1 VKNLLQGICVDTG
14 ETTVLEKGKKY
25 FLFPG
30 GSNNYYVSKF
40 PNANAHTG
48 CFRKSL
54 FQIVQEDEWPPEPPA
69 DNVPVLDSS
78 KVYVAKLI
86 WRKRGY
92 EQFPL
97 ATYYL
102 RPSRTHAYVY
112 RDKQLEKCVGCLP
125 LHWFED
131 FREVNVEETE
141 TNEVIVETEVFE
153 SETKEE
159 MPENFEQMS
168 IFDFEE

>member
-69 DNVPVLDSS
+69 NSIPVLDNS
-78 KVYVAKLI
+78 KVYKAKLV
-86 WRKRGY
+86 RKND
-92 EQFPL
+92 
-97 ATYYL
+97 
-102 RPSRTHAYVY
+102 
-112 RDKQLEKCVGCLP
+112 RDYQVSDVLLLQEYNPK
-125 LHWFED
+125 
-131 FREVNVEETE
+131 
-141 TNEVIVETEVFE
+141 TNEYTGRELLVEVTYITDFGQPDNQVV
-153 SETKEE
+153 
-159 MPENFEQMS
+159 MS
-168 IFDFEE
+168 IAKV